1 MKTALVTR
9 TRAAVLAVALCGS
22 RLGGAAAA
30 PQPPRGPAAA
40 TPALV
45 AEGTVA
51 RHLTTPYG
59 DANGLR
65 LADGTL
71 VLFAPHLGARIGSA
85 AAPGARI
92 RVIGNVAA
100 DGAIRAVAVVNL
112 ASGATIDDEPPGAP
126 VAPPTARPALQRL
139 EVAGA
144 IDLVLHGPRGEANGV
159 ILVNGG
165 VIYFRPD
172 LVRTRLARG
181 QPFAAIGIGTRGA
194 AGVTIEAIATST
206 DLEAARAAARVTP
219 TRPAPPPPGPA
230 PVNQP

>member
-1 MKTALVTR
+1 MKPAPVTR
-9 TRAAVLAVALCGS
+9 TRVAALAVALCGFCF
-22 RLGGAAAA
+22 GGAAAA
-30 PQPPRGPAAA
+30 PPPPHGPASAM
-40 TPALV
+40 PALV

-71 VLFAPHLGARIGSA
+71 VLFAPHLGARIGAA

-112 ASGATIDDEPPGAP
+112 ASGATIDDEPSGAP

-139 EVAGA
+139 EAA
-144 IDLVLHGPRGEANGV
+144 DTIDLVLHGPRGEANGL
-159 ILVNGG
+159 ILVNGD

-172 LVRTRLARG
+172 LVCTRLARG

-194 AGVTIEAIATST
+194 AGVTIEAIAAGA
-206 DLEAARAAARVTP
+206 DLEAAHAAARVTP
-219 TRPAPPPPGPA
+219 AQPAPSPPGPA